1 MNDVQSHNMYNKG
14 DSMKI
19 LIDCLPCMFRQAL
32 EASRMATDKLDLQEK
47 IMEDS
52 IKILS
57 DYKNYKSSPDIARAI
72 HYAVKKATGV
82 YDPYEK
88 IKKRDVAA
96 AKRAYPMLERF
107 LQKKQNNL
115 CWALK
120 IAATGNIIDSAI
132 SNNVNMEDCIE
143 KELEKEFSVCDLE
156 LFKNKLKTAK
166 SLLIIGDNAGETVFD
181 RILAQHL
188 SFLDVTYA
196 VRSEPIINDATVAV
210 AYASGLGDC
219 TKIISTGCNAPGAIL
234 DECSAEFLNIFNS
247 ADIVISKGQG
257 NFEALSDVGRQ
268 VFFLLKAK
276 CPMISQKLGVDLN
289 EYVFK
294 YNGSM
299 LNQAEKMELI

>member
-1 MNDVQSHNMYNKG
+1 ME
-14 DSMKI
+14 I
-19 LIDCLPCMFRQAL
+19 FLDCLPCMFRQAL

-57 DYKNYKSSPDIARAI
+57 DYKNYKSSPHIARDI
-72 HYAVKKATGV
+72 HHAVKKTTGV

-96 AKRAYPMLERF
+96 AKRAYPILERF

-115 CWALK
+115 YWALK

-132 SNNVNMEDCIE
+132 NNNVNMEDCIE

-156 LFKNKLKTAK
+156 LFENKLKTAK

-181 RILAQHL
+181 RMLAQYL
-188 SFLDVTYA
+188 SCLDVTYA
-196 VRSEPIINDATVAV
+196 VRSEPIINDATVEV

-219 TKIISTGCNAPGAIL
+219 TNIISTGCNAPGAIL
-234 DECSAEFLNIFNS
+234 KECSTEFLNIFNS
-247 ADIVISKGQG
+247 ADIIISKGQG
-257 NFEALSDVGRQ
+257 NFEALSDEGKQ
-268 VFFLLKAK
+268 IFFLPKAK
-276 CPMISQKLGVDLN
+276 CPVISQKLGVDLN
-289 EYVFK
+289 QYVFK

-299 LNQAEKMELI
+299 INKTREMELT